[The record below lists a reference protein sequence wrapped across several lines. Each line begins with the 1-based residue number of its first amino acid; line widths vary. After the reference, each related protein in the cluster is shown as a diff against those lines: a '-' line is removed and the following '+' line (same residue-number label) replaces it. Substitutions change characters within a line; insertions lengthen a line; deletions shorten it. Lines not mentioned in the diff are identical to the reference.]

1 MGRPDIF
8 LVNPWIHDFAAYDLW
23 ARPLGLLILGTRLR
37 ALGWEPHLID
47 FMDTDHPLMPHLE
60 TKPDARGRFH
70 RTPIDKPDPILHV
83 PRTFSRYGIT
93 PECAAW
99 SLASKPEPKAILV
112 TSLMTYWY
120 TGLKETIDLLRQ
132 TFPRVPVVLGGI
144 YASLMPGHA
153 SQVCKPDEI
162 ICGPGEHQVT
172 ATLERVTG
180 IRSHVPDELDHHEF
194 SPCLDLMARV
204 RFLPLLTSRGCPLRC
219 SYCASSL
226 LFPQFIKR
234 PVDDVVKFIGV
245 ACHRHGVKDIAIYD
259 DAFLHDAQSHA
270 IPLLKRCSLSFS
282 DLRWHTPN
290 GLHVN
295 YITPQVAKAMKSA
308 GFETI
313 RLGFETSADGFH
325 RLTGGKTNKTAFV
338 MAVRNLFSA
347 GFERENIAAYLLV
360 GLPGQ
365 TRAQIEDDVDFVLE
379 TGVVPKL
386 AEYSPIPGTPMW
398 ESAKRT
404 CRYPIASEPL
414 FHNCTL
420 LPSAEEGVDIDF
432 VRDTRRKISDYLLL
446 TVQKHVDK

>member
-47 FMDTDHPLMPHLE
+47 FMDTDHPLMPPLE
-60 TKPDARGRFH
+60 SKPDARGRFH
-70 RTPIDKPDPILHV
+70 RTPIEKPASIRHV
-83 PRTFSRYGIT
+83 PRIFSRYGIT

-112 TSLMTYWY
+112 TTLMTYWY
-120 TGLKETIDLLRQ
+120 TGVKETIELLRE
-132 TFPRVPVVLGGI
+132 TFPTVPIVLGGI
-144 YASLMPGHA
+144 YASIMPSHA
-153 SQVCKPDEI
+153 RQICKPDEVVH
-162 ICGPGEHQVT
+162 GPGEHQLPG
-172 ATLERVTG
+172 ALERLTS
-180 IRSHVPDELDHHEF
+180 IRSQVSNELEQYDF
-194 SPCLDLMARV
+194 QPCLDLMTRV
-204 RFLPLLTSRGCPLRC
+204 RFLPLLTSRGCPMSC

-226 LFPQFIKR
+226 LFPEFIKR
-234 PVDDVVKFIGV
+234 PVGDVVEFIG
-245 ACHRHGVKDIAIYD
+245 AALHRHGVKDIVVYD
-259 DAFLHDAQSHA
+259 DAFLHDALSHA
-270 IPLLKRCSLSFS
+270 VPILKLCSESFS

-295 YITPQVAKAMKSA
+295 YMTPKVAQAMKSV

-325 RLTGGKTNKTAFV
+325 RRTGGKTNKTAFIV
-338 MAVRNLFSA
+338 AIRNLFAA
-347 GFERENIAAYLLV
+347 GFERKNLAAYLLV

-386 AEYSPIPGTPMW
+386 AEYSPIPGTSMW
-398 ESAKRT
+398 ESAKRR
-404 CRYPIASEPL
+404 CRYPIESEPL

-432 VRDTRRKISDYLLL
+432 VRDARRKISDYLLL
-446 TVQKHVDK
+446 TVHKHVDK

>member
-23 ARPLGLLILGTRLR
+23 AKPLGLLILGTRLR

-47 FMDTDHPLMPHLE
+47 FMDTDHPLMPPLE
-60 TKPDARGRFH
+60 SKPDARGRFH
-70 RTPIDKPDPILHV
+70 RTPIEKPASIRHV
-83 PRTFSRYGIT
+83 PRTFSRYGIK

-99 SLASKPEPKAILV
+99 SLTSKPEPKVILV
-112 TSLMTYWY
+112 TTLMTYWY
-120 TGLKETIDLLRQ
+120 PGVKEAIELLRE
-132 TFPRVPVVLGGI
+132 TFPTVPIVLGGI
-144 YASLMPGHA
+144 YASIMPSHA
-153 SQVCKPDEI
+153 WQICKPDEVVH
-162 ICGPGEHQVT
+162 GPGEHQLP
-172 ATLERVTG
+172 AALDRVTG
-180 IRSHVPDELDHHEF
+180 IRSKVSNELEQYELQ
-194 SPCLDLMARV
+194 PCLDLMTRV

-219 SYCASSL
+219 SYCASSR

-234 PVDDVVKFIGV
+234 PVDEVVEFIGT
-245 ACHRHGVKDIAIYD
+245 ALDRHGVKDVVIYD

-270 IPLLKRCSLSFS
+270 VPLLELCSESFP

-295 YITPQVAKAMKSA
+295 YITPKVAQAMKSA

-325 RLTGGKTNKTAFV
+325 RLTGGKTNKTAFI
-338 MAVRNLFSA
+338 MAIRNLFAA
-347 GFERENIAAYLLV
+347 GFERENVAAYLLV

-386 AEYSPIPGTPMW
+386 AEYSPIPGTSMW
-398 ESAKRT
+398 ESAKRRS
-404 CRYPIASEPL
+404 RYPIETEPL

-432 VRDTRRKISDYLLL
+432 VRDIRRKISDCLLL
-446 TVQKHVDK
+446 TVHKHVDK